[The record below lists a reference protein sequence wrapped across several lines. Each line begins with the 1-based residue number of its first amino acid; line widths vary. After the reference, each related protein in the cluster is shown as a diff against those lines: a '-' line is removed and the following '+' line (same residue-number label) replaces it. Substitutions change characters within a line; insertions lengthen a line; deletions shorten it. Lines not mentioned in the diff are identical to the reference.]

1 MTSTAIPLKEF
12 DEEMAATRRALERV
26 PDDKAE
32 WKPHD
37 KSFPL
42 AHLAQLIATMPA
54 WFAPTLQQPFID
66 LAGGAGYGTHPTSEL
81 LGMFDAGVKSAREA
95 LEQVTGDALG
105 ETWELRRGEHVLW
118 TVPRGEAV
126 RDHLRHLVHHRGQLT
141 VYLRLLDVP
150 VPSIYGPSADERP
163 W

>member
-1 MTSTAIPLKEF
+1 
-12 DEEMAATRRALERV
+12 
-26 PDDKAE
+26 
-32 WKPHD
+32 
-37 KSFPL
+37 
-42 AHLAQLIATMPA
+42 
-54 WFAPTLQQPFID
+54 
-66 LAGGAGYGTHPTSEL
+66 
-81 LGMFDAGVKSAREA
+81 MFDAGVKSAREA

-126 RDHLRHLVHHRGQLT
+126 RNHLRHLVHHRGQLT